1 MPNDQLTALAKTFAV
16 KKLPDSEVE
25 LSGDIP
31 AETIAPYR
39 DQALKHLAEH
49 ADLPGFRPG
58 KVPADMVLK
67 KLGEVAV
74 LEEAVELFMQDFY
87 VTLLQA
93 HEVDA
98 IGRPDIRITKLAPG
112 NPVSIVINAA
122 FFPIVNLP
130 KNWKKIGDTVPA
142 ELATLA
148 TDEEVEQT
156 IQQLRQSRAVAP
168 TPVEGAEPGAPVLPE
183 LDDAFAKTIG
193 AFETVDALK
202 EQIKKGVGEE
212 KVRAAKDT
220 RRGKIID
227 ALLEGVEVEIPSIFV
242 DSELDKIIGQ
252 LKEDIAR
259 FNIPYE
265 DYLKRVEKTEE
276 MLRAEFRDQA
286 RKRAKL
292 QLTLNKIAE
301 EEKVEADKETV
312 DGEMKHAL
320 EHFPDAKLDLL
331 RIHIETVLR
340 NEKVLQM
347 LEGEEVKKEEE
358 KIEEKKEEA
367 NSLPK

>member
-1 MPNDQLTALAKTFAV
+1 MQKDQLADIAKTFAL

-31 AETIAPYR
+31 AESIAPYR
-39 DQALKHLAEH
+39 ETALIHLAEH
-49 ADLPGFRPG
+49 VDMPGFRPG
-58 KVPADMVLK
+58 HVPTDMVLK
-67 KLGEVAV
+67 KVGEVTV

-87 VTLLQA
+87 ATLLETQN
-93 HEVDA
+93 VDA

-112 NPVSIVINAA
+112 NPVSLVINAA
-122 FFPIVNLP
+122 VFPVVTLP
-130 KNWKKIGDTVPA
+130 KNWKTIGESVPA
-142 ELATLA
+142 ELAALA

-156 IQQLRQSRAVAP
+156 IKQLRESRAVSP
-168 TPVEGAEPGAPVLPE
+168 TPVEGQEQGAPVLPE
-183 LDDAFAKTIG
+183 LDDAFAKSIG
-193 AFETVDALK
+193 AFENVEALTT
-202 EQIKKGVGEE
+202 QIKKGIGEE
-212 KVRAAKDT
+212 KERAAKDT

-227 ALLEGVEVEIPSIFV
+227 ALLEKVEVEIPSIFV

-276 MLRAEFRDQA
+276 QLRAEFRDQA

-301 EEKVEADKETV
+301 DEKIEADKETV
-312 DGEMKHAL
+312 EGEMKHAL
-320 EHFPDAKLDLL
+320 EHFPDAKLELL

-340 NEKVLQM
+340 NEKTLQL
-347 LEGEEVKKEEE
+347 LEGGDTKKEEVK
-358 KIEEKKEEA
+358 
-367 NSLPK
+367 

>member
-1 MPNDQLTALAKTFAV
+1 MAQMQNDQLIALAKTFAF

-25 LSGDIP
+25 LSGEIP
-31 AETIAPYR
+31 ALTIAPYR
-39 DQALKHLAEH
+39 ETALTHLAEH
-49 ADLPGFRPG
+49 VEMPGFRPG
-58 KVPADMVLK
+58 KVPTDMILK
-67 KLGEVAV
+67 KVGEVGV
-74 LEEAVELFMQDFY
+74 LEEAVELFMRDFY
-87 VTLLQA
+87 ATLLEA
-93 HEVDA
+93 HTVDA

-112 NPVSIVINAA
+112 NPVSIVITAA
-122 FFPIVNLP
+122 IFPTVVLP
-130 KNWKKIGDTVPA
+130 KDWKTISESIPA
-142 ELATLA
+142 EMAALA

-156 IQQLRQSRAVAP
+156 IKQLRESRAVAP
-168 TPVEGAEPGAPVLPE
+168 TPVEGEEPGKPVLPE
-183 LDDAFAKTIG
+183 LDDAFAKSLG
-193 AFETVDALK
+193 AFESVDALK
-202 EQIKKGVGEE
+202 EQIKKGIGEE

-227 ALLEGVEVEIPSIFV
+227 ALLEKVEVEIPSIFV

-276 MLRAEFRDQA
+276 QLRAEFRDQA

-301 EEKVEADKETV
+301 DEKIEADKEAV
-312 DGEMKHAL
+312 DTEMKHAL
-320 EHFPDAKLDLL
+320 EHFPDAKLELL

-340 NEKVLQM
+340 NEKTLQM
-347 LEGEEVKKEEE
+347 LEGTEAE
-358 KIEEKKEEA
+358 KTENK
-367 NSLPK
+367 